1 MLLSIVTTLSTARC
15 CESAR
20 QIRNTRGSL
29 RAHRRPPLQAVTLV
43 TSRPLELARLSALKA
58 DTRGVTAMEY
68 GLIAAFIAVAIIG
81 GLTLLGGNLDAML
94 NGIAAKFV
102 AP

>member
-1 MLLSIVTTLSTARC
+1 MARDLGDL
-15 CESAR
+15 
-20 QIRNTRGSL
+20 NMVKTF
-29 RAHRRPPLQAVTLV
+29 V
-43 TSRPLELARLSALKA
+43 ARLSALKA

-102 AP
+102 APT

>member
-1 MLLSIVTTLSTARC
+1 MARVLGDL
-15 CESAR
+15 
-20 QIRNTRGSL
+20 IMVKTF
-29 RAHRRPPLQAVTLV
+29 V
-43 TSRPLELARLSALKA
+43 ARLSALKA

-102 AP
+102 APT

>member
-1 MLLSIVTTLSTARC
+1 MVKTF
-15 CESAR
+15 
-20 QIRNTRGSL
+20 
-29 RAHRRPPLQAVTLV
+29 V
-43 TSRPLELARLSALKA
+43 ARLFALKA

-81 GLTLLGGNLDAML
+81 GLTLLGGNLDSML

-102 AP
+102 APT

>member
-1 MLLSIVTTLSTARC
+1 MFKTFS
-15 CESAR
+15 
-20 QIRNTRGSL
+20 
-29 RAHRRPPLQAVTLV
+29 
-43 TSRPLELARLSALKA
+43 ARLSALKA

-81 GLTLLGGNLDAML
+81 GLTLIGGNLDAML

-102 AP
+102 APT